1 MSSRIDSPQIHDL
14 LQIDPD
20 SLPGIAAPGWVLV
33 ALHSCPWVV
42 VRRVPPPLGKIAIGV
57 RGNTR
62 DMRWGGFISKN
73 SVISIVRPMDLIAIY
88 NSSTLIPRMP
98 AIGVLRQVIER
109 WQRFDVTWGPTG
121 SVAFELASG
130 QHVTTESS
138 DLDIAIRASRRLRV
152 EHARSLW
159 QEVSD
164 LRPNVDVRVE
174 TPECGFSLHEY
185 ACVSSGR
192 LLLRY
197 RDGVCLGKDPWSP
210 RKTALGIAA

>member
-1 MSSRIDSPQIHDL
+1 M
-14 LQIDPD
+14 
-20 SLPGIAAPGWVLV
+20 

-42 VRRVPPPLGKIAIGV
+42 VRRVPPALGEIAIGV

-159 QEVSD
+159 QLVID
-164 LRPNVDVRVE
+164 LRPTVDVRVE
-174 TPECGFSLHEY
+174 TPECGFSLQEY

-197 RDGVCLGKDPWSP
+197 RDGVRLGNDPWSP
-210 RKTALGIAA
+210 RKTALGIGA